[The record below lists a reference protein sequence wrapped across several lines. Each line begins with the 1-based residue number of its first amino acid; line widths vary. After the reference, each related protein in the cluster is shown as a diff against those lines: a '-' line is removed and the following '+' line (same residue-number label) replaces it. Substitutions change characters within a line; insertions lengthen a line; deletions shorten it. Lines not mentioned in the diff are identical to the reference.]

1 MATDKNTLKSWFK
14 TGLKPTQLQFW
25 AWMDSYFHKD
35 EAIPQNSISGLQQ
48 VLNAKAE
55 KTQLEAHLSDP
66 DAHSELLSG
75 TEKKENKGIAG
86 GYAPLDEFSKIA
98 HQYLS
103 IVNNLTSG
111 GASAMLSAEQGVVL
125 QNQINSINAL
135 LSSDN
140 VNLDT
145 FQEIVDEIEKIQ
157 NQVNNISVNDATNA
171 VKGIIKLS
179 GDLSG
184 TADAP
189 TVTGLANKLTAT
201 LATDAET
208 QLTTAVT
215 EDNKVVSRLKL
226 FNWWVWQ
233 KTLAQVFGSSV
244 KAQSFNTGAYI
255 SIDLYNANFIANA
268 TKRIT
273 IDAANARIIGQ
284 YGAGTTIINFSATP
298 ASANVFFPNDSG
310 TVLLDATYRIATLTN
325 FQKSGSSPMYIRVNN
340 FTSDVVDDLRIGL
353 SGSTRGFIEK
363 CTVASASKGTGT
375 WEISSGVL
383 KLDNTGAD
391 QSALAANQ
399 VVNPIPL
406 SSLPWS
412 VNTLASNTGLSVA
425 SLISADRIK
434 DVDNKTANVFRIT
447 LEASYSAG
455 GSDGTISIELL
466 NPSGIVVDRQTE
478 IINIDGAGGVSQL
491 LSFKFL
497 AIKTPD
503 NDLGYTLRLVVG
515 AKALT
520 SWRIKSITRTNN

>member
-125 QNQINSINAL
+125 QNQINAINAL

-145 FQEIVDEIEKIQ
+145 VQEIVDAIESIQ
-157 NQVNNISVNDATNA
+157 NTAGTVLVNDLTTGGETKA
-171 VKGIIKLS
+171 L
-179 GDLSG
+179 
-184 TADAP
+184 TAEMGR
-189 TVTGLANKLTAT
+189 VLNEIKLTAI

-208 QLTTAVT
+208 QINAAVT
-215 EDNKVVSRLKL
+215 EDNKVISRLKL
-226 FNWWVWQ
+226 FNWWGWQ

-497 AIKTPD
+497 SIKTPD

-515 AKALT
+515 AKALA

>member
-125 QNQINSINAL
+125 QNQINAINAL

-145 FQEIVDEIEKIQ
+145 FQEIVDAIESIQ
-157 NQVNNISVNDATNA
+157 NTAGTVLVNDLTTGGETKA
-171 VKGIIKLS
+171 L
-179 GDLSG
+179 
-184 TADAP
+184 TAEMGR
-189 TVTGLANKLTAT
+189 VLNEIKLTAI

-208 QLTTAVT
+208 QINAAVT
-215 EDNKVVSRLKL
+215 EDNKVISRLKL
-226 FNWWVWQ
+226 FNWWGWQ

-244 KAQSFNTGAYI
+244 KAQSFNTGTYI
-255 SIDLYNANFIANA
+255 NLNLYSADFTASA
-268 TKRIT
+268 TKRIS
-273 IDAANARIIGQ
+273 IDAVNARIVGQ
-284 YGAGTTIINFSATP
+284 NGASTTLIYFDPTP
-298 ASANVFFPNDSG
+298 TSNNIYFPNATG
-310 TVLLDATYRIATLTN
+310 RVLLDSTLKDVYLNN
-325 FQKSGSSPMYIRVNN
+325 FQKTTFSPMYLRVNN
-340 FTSDVVDDLRIGL
+340 SGSDVVEDLRIN
-353 SGSTRGFIEK
+353 
-363 CTVASASKGTGT
+363 VASGNNRPFFERCILANTTKGTGT
-375 WEISSGVL
+375 WERTITTI
-383 KLDNTGAD
+383 KINNNGAAQGAVAVNSTVD
-391 QSALAANQ
+391 IQLTNATLFTWQ
-399 VVNPIPL
+399 VD
-406 SSLPWS
+406 
-412 VNTLASNTGLSVA
+412 TLASRTGAATSELLSANKV
-425 SLISADRIK
+425 L
-434 DVDNKTANVFRIT
+434 DVDEKTTNTFRIT
-447 LEASYSAG
+447 MEFSYAAG
-455 GSDGTISIELL
+455 GADGTVDLAIV
-466 NPSGIVVDRQTE
+466 NPSNVIIDQESESINVDAA
-478 IINIDGAGGVSQL
+478 GATSKISVFRL
-491 LSFKFL
+491 F
-497 AIKTPD
+497 AVKTSD
-503 NDLGYTLRLVVG
+503 NNVGYILRMTVG

-520 SWRIKSITRTNN
+520 GWRIKSILRTNN